1 MRAILQLKPLLTIHL
16 NAKSQSSLKNKIT
29 LKNKLNHARII
40 LEFIPSLIY
49 FLIQKV
55 SVLKHLAP
63 LIHIPFKALWLGT
76 ALSMFLSLN
85 LNAEENPTKTEPKS
99 AKGVKNKPK
108 SPVTKVMMTNCD
120 NIKDFNAKQKEV
132 LKAAYQFGSKE
143 NLGYE
148 MAGIAW
154 KESCAGTYK
163 INFSDPSAGIYH
175 AYIPSVLKSYGHNNS
190 PFLRNVMGELLIK
203 DDAFASEVALKEL
216 LYWKTRYHDNL
227 KDMIKSYNKGSR
239 WEKNEKANA
248 DAEKYYEEIQ
258 DKIRRLKESKI
269 FDSQS
274 SNDQELQKS
283 ANSNLDLDPIGNA
296 MPQTLAKTE
305 TKETQI
311 EETQTQKSQEMKEA
325 ASEQAIKKPLE
336 KEKDKPMY
344 FAQINSSADFA
355 PAKKSPKK
363 PAKASPKRS
372 SKNNISVKNNT
383 KTASKSKEVCKN
395 CSPGQRNAILANHIT
410 LMQEL

>member
-1 MRAILQLKPLLTIHL
+1 M
-16 NAKSQSSLKNKIT
+16 
-29 LKNKLNHARII
+29 
-40 LEFIPSLIY
+40 
-49 FLIQKV
+49 
-55 SVLKHLAP
+55 KHLTP
-63 LIHIPFKALWLGT
+63 LTHTLFKALWLGV
-76 ALSMFLSLN
+76 ALSASLSLVA
-85 LNAEENPTKTEPKS
+85 AESPTKTESKS

-120 NIKDFNAKQKEV
+120 NLKDFNAKQKEV

-154 KESCAGTYK
+154 KESCAGVYK
-163 INFSDPSAGIYH
+163 INFSDPSAGVYH
-175 AYIPSVLKSYGHNNS
+175 SYIPSVLKSYGHNDS

-239 WEKNEKANA
+239 WERSEKSNA
-248 DAEKYYEEIQ
+248 EAEKYYEEIQ
-258 DKIRRLKESKI
+258 DRIRRLKESKI

-296 MPQTLAKTE
+296 MPQTLAQTE
-305 TKETQI
+305 TKKTQI
-311 EETQTQKSQEMKEA
+311 EETQAEKPQEPREMKEA
-325 ASEQAIKKPLE
+325 TSDQAINKPLE
-336 KEKDKPMY
+336 KAKDKPMY
-344 FAQINSSADFA
+344 FAQINSTDFTS
-355 PAKKSPKK
+355 AKKSPKK

-372 SKNNISVKNNT
+372 PKNNMKNNKSHT

>member
-1 MRAILQLKPLLTIHL
+1 MTPLTH
-16 NAKSQSSLKNKIT
+16 T
-29 LKNKLNHARII
+29 L
-40 LEFIPSLIY
+40 
-49 FLIQKV
+49 
-55 SVLKHLAP
+55 
-63 LIHIPFKALWLGT
+63 FKALWLGA
-76 ALSMFLSLN
+76 ALSASLSLVA
-85 LNAEENPTKTEPKS
+85 AESPTKTEPKP

-120 NIKDFNAKQKEV
+120 NLKDFNAKQKEV

-154 KESCAGTYK
+154 KESCAGVYK
-163 INFSDPSAGIYH
+163 INFSDPSAGVYH
-175 AYIPSVLKSYGHNNS
+175 SYIPSVLKSYGHNDS

-239 WEKNEKANA
+239 WEKNEKSNA

-258 DKIRRLKESKI
+258 DRIRRLKESKI

-311 EETQTQKSQEMKEA
+311 EETQMQKSQEMKETT
-325 ASEQAIKKPLE
+325 SEQITNKPE
-336 KEKDKPMY
+336 KAKDKPMY
-344 FAQINSSADFA
+344 LAQINSADFT
-355 PAKKSPKK
+355 PAKKRSQK
-363 PAKASPKRS
+363 PARVSQKRS

-383 KTASKSKEVCKN
+383 KTASKNSKNKEMCKN

>member
-1 MRAILQLKPLLTIHL
+1 M
-16 NAKSQSSLKNKIT
+16 
-29 LKNKLNHARII
+29 
-40 LEFIPSLIY
+40 
-49 FLIQKV
+49 
-55 SVLKHLAP
+55 KHLTP
-63 LIHIPFKALWLGT
+63 LTHTLFKALWLGA
-76 ALSMFLSLN
+76 ALSASLSLVA
-85 LNAEENPTKTEPKS
+85 AESPTKTEPKP

-154 KESCAGTYK
+154 KESCAGVYK
-163 INFSDPSAGIYH
+163 INFSDPSTGVYH
-175 AYIPSVLKSYGHNNS
+175 SYIPSVLKSYGHNDS

-239 WEKNEKANA
+239 WEKNEKSNA
-248 DAEKYYEEIQ
+248 EAEKYYEEIQ
-258 DKIRRLKESKI
+258 DRIRRLKESKI

-296 MPQTLAKTE
+296 MPQTLATQKSQIE
-305 TKETQI
+305 KSQI
-311 EETQTQKSQEMKEA
+311 EETQAEKPQEMKEA
-325 ASEQAIKKPLE
+325 ASERAINKPLE

-344 FAQINSSADFA
+344 FAQINNADFA

-363 PAKASPKRS
+363 PAKVSQKRS
-372 SKNNISVKNNT
+372 FKNNIKNNVKNNA
-383 KTASKSKEVCKN
+383 KTASKKQEVCKN

>member
-1 MRAILQLKPLLTIHL
+1 M
-16 NAKSQSSLKNKIT
+16 
-29 LKNKLNHARII
+29 
-40 LEFIPSLIY
+40 
-49 FLIQKV
+49 
-55 SVLKHLAP
+55 KHLTP
-63 LIHIPFKALWLGT
+63 LTHTLFKALWLGA
-76 ALSMFLSLN
+76 ALSASLSLAA
-85 LNAEENPTKTEPKS
+85 AESPTKTEPKP

-120 NIKDFNAKQKEV
+120 NLKDFNAKQKEV

-154 KESCAGTYK
+154 KESCAGVYK
-163 INFSDPSAGIYH
+163 INFSDPSAGVYH
-175 AYIPSVLKSYGHNNS
+175 SYIPSVLKSYGHNDS

-239 WEKNEKANA
+239 WEKNEKSNA

-258 DKIRRLKESKI
+258 DRIRRLKESKI

-296 MPQTLAKTE
+296 MPQTLAAQKPQIE
-305 TKETQI
+305 KSQI
-311 EETQTQKSQEMKEA
+311 EETQAEKPQEMKEA
-325 ASEQAIKKPLE
+325 TSEQITNKPE
-336 KEKDKPMY
+336 KAKDKPMY
-344 FAQINSSADFA
+344 LAQINSADFT
-355 PAKKSPKK
+355 PAKKSSQK

-372 SKNNISVKNNT
+372 SKNNINNTKSHT
-383 KTASKSKEVCKN
+383 KTASKNSKNKEVCKN

>member
-1 MRAILQLKPLLTIHL
+1 M
-16 NAKSQSSLKNKIT
+16 
-29 LKNKLNHARII
+29 
-40 LEFIPSLIY
+40 
-49 FLIQKV
+49 
-55 SVLKHLAP
+55 KHLTP
-63 LIHIPFKALWLGT
+63 LTHTLFKALWLGV
-76 ALSMFLSLN
+76 ALNTSLSLVA
-85 LNAEENPTKTEPKS
+85 AESPTKTESKS

-120 NIKDFNAKQKEV
+120 NLKDFNAKQKEV

-154 KESCAGTYK
+154 KESCAGVYK
-163 INFSDPSAGIYH
+163 INFSDPSAGVYH
-175 AYIPSVLKSYGHNNS
+175 SYIPSVLKSYGHNDS

-239 WEKNEKANA
+239 WEKNEKSNA

-258 DKIRRLKESKI
+258 DRIRRLKESKI

-296 MPQTLAKTE
+296 MPQTLA
-305 TKETQI
+305 TKETQT
-311 EETQTQKSQEMKEA
+311 EETQAEKSQEMKEA
-325 ASEQAIKKPLE
+325 TSEQTKSKPE
-336 KEKDKPMY
+336 KAKDKPMY
-344 FAQINSSADFA
+344 FAQINNADFA

-363 PAKASPKRS
+363 PAKASPKHS
-372 SKNNISVKNNT
+372 SKNNINNVKSHT
-383 KTASKSKEVCKN
+383 KTTSKNSKNKEVCKN

>member
-1 MRAILQLKPLLTIHL
+1 M
-16 NAKSQSSLKNKIT
+16 
-29 LKNKLNHARII
+29 
-40 LEFIPSLIY
+40 
-49 FLIQKV
+49 
-55 SVLKHLAP
+55 KHLTP
-63 LIHIPFKALWLGT
+63 LTHTIFKALLLGT
-76 ALSMFLSLN
+76 VLNASLSL
-85 LNAEENPTKTEPKS
+85 AATESPTKTEPKP

-120 NIKDFNAKQKEV
+120 NLKDFNAKQKEV

-154 KESCAGTYK
+154 KESCAGVYK
-163 INFSDPSAGIYH
+163 INFSDPSAGVYH
-175 AYIPSVLKSYGHNNS
+175 SYIPSVLKSYGHNDS

-203 DDAFASEVALKEL
+203 DDAFASQVALKEL

-239 WEKNEKANA
+239 WEKNEKSNTE
-248 DAEKYYEEIQ
+248 AEKYYEEIQ
-258 DKIRRLKESKI
+258 DRIRRLKESKI

-296 MPQTLAKTE
+296 MPQTLAAQKS
-305 TKETQI
+305 QI
-311 EETQTQKSQEMKEA
+311 EKSQTEETQAEKSQEMKEA
-325 ASEQAIKKPLE
+325 TSEQTANKPE
-336 KEKDKPMY
+336 KAKDKPMY
-344 FAQINSSADFA
+344 LAQISSTDFT
-355 PAKKSPKK
+355 PAKKRSQK

>member
-1 MRAILQLKPLLTIHL
+1 M
-16 NAKSQSSLKNKIT
+16 
-29 LKNKLNHARII
+29 
-40 LEFIPSLIY
+40 
-49 FLIQKV
+49 
-55 SVLKHLAP
+55 KHLTP
-63 LIHIPFKALWLGT
+63 LTHTLFKALWLG
-76 ALSMFLSLN
+76 AVLSASLSLAA
-85 LNAEENPTKTEPKS
+85 AESPTKTEPKP

-120 NIKDFNAKQKEV
+120 NLKDFNAKQKEV

-154 KESCAGTYK
+154 KESCAGVYK
-163 INFSDPSAGIYH
+163 INFSDPSAGVYH
-175 AYIPSVLKSYGHNNS
+175 SYIPSVLKSYGHNDS

-239 WEKNEKANA
+239 WEKNEKSNA

-258 DKIRRLKESKI
+258 DRIRRLKESKI

-296 MPQTLAKTE
+296 MPQTLATQKSQIE
-305 TKETQI
+305 KSQI
-311 EETQTQKSQEMKEA
+311 EETQAEKPREMKETT
-325 ASEQAIKKPLE
+325 SEQTTNKPE
-336 KEKDKPMY
+336 KAKKPMY
-344 FAQINSSADFA
+344 LAQINSTDFT

>member
-1 MRAILQLKPLLTIHL
+1 M
-16 NAKSQSSLKNKIT
+16 
-29 LKNKLNHARII
+29 
-40 LEFIPSLIY
+40 
-49 FLIQKV
+49 
-55 SVLKHLAP
+55 KHLTP
-63 LIHIPFKALWLGT
+63 LTHTLFKALWLGAT
-76 ALSMFLSLN
+76 LSASLSLVA
-85 LNAEENPTKTEPKS
+85 AESPTKTEPKP

-120 NIKDFNAKQKEV
+120 NLKDFNAKQKEV

-154 KESCAGTYK
+154 KESCAGVYK
-163 INFSDPSAGIYH
+163 INFSDPSAGVYH
-175 AYIPSVLKSYGHNNS
+175 SYIPSVLKSYGHNDS

-203 DDAFASEVALKEL
+203 DDAFASQVALKEL

-239 WEKNEKANA
+239 WEKNEKSNA

-258 DKIRRLKESKI
+258 DRIRRLKESKI

-296 MPQTLAKTE
+296 MPQTLAAQKS
-305 TKETQI
+305 QI
-311 EETQTQKSQEMKEA
+311 EKSQTEETQAEKPREMKEVT
-325 ASEQAIKKPLE
+325 SEQTKSKPE
-336 KEKDKPMY
+336 KAKDKPMY
-344 FAQINSSADFA
+344 LAQINSTDFT

-372 SKNNISVKNNT
+372 SKNNISVKSNT

>member
-1 MRAILQLKPLLTIHL
+1 M
-16 NAKSQSSLKNKIT
+16 
-29 LKNKLNHARII
+29 
-40 LEFIPSLIY
+40 
-49 FLIQKV
+49 
-55 SVLKHLAP
+55 KHLTP
-63 LIHIPFKALWLGT
+63 LTHTLFKALWLGA
-76 ALSMFLSLN
+76 ALSASLSLVA
-85 LNAEENPTKTEPKS
+85 AESPTKTEPKP

-120 NIKDFNAKQKEV
+120 NLKDFNAKQKEV
-132 LKAAYQFGSKE
+132 LKSAYQFGSKE

-148 MAGIAW
+148 MASIAW
-154 KESCAGTYK
+154 KESCAGVYK
-163 INFSDPSAGIYH
+163 INFSDPSAGVYH
-175 AYIPSVLKSYGHNNS
+175 SYIPSVLKSYGHNDS

-239 WEKNEKANA
+239 WERSEKSNA
-248 DAEKYYEEIQ
+248 EAEKYYEEIQ
-258 DKIRRLKESKI
+258 DRIRRLKESKI

-296 MPQTLAKTE
+296 MPQTLVAQKS
-305 TKETQI
+305 QI
-311 EETQTQKSQEMKEA
+311 EKSQTEETQAEKSQEMKEA
-325 ASEQAIKKPLE
+325 TSEQTTSKPE
-336 KEKDKPMY
+336 KAKDKPMY
-344 FAQINSSADFA
+344 FAQINSADFT

-363 PAKASPKRS
+363 PAKVSPKRS

>member
-1 MRAILQLKPLLTIHL
+1 M
-16 NAKSQSSLKNKIT
+16 
-29 LKNKLNHARII
+29 
-40 LEFIPSLIY
+40 
-49 FLIQKV
+49 
-55 SVLKHLAP
+55 KHLTP
-63 LIHIPFKALWLGT
+63 LTHTLFKALWLGV
-76 ALSMFLSLN
+76 ALSASLSLVA
-85 LNAEENPTKTEPKS
+85 AESPAKTEHKS

-120 NIKDFNAKQKEV
+120 SIKDFNAKQKEV

-148 MAGIAW
+148 MASIAW
-154 KESCAGTYK
+154 KESCAGVYK
-163 INFSDPSAGIYH
+163 INFSDPSAGVYH
-175 AYIPSVLKSYGHNNS
+175 SYIPSVLKSYGHNDS

-203 DDAFASEVALKEL
+203 DDAFASQVALKEL
-216 LYWKTRYHDNL
+216 MYWKTRYHDNL

-239 WEKNEKANA
+239 WERSEKSNA
-248 DAEKYYEEIQ
+248 EAEKYYEEIQ
-258 DKIRRLKESKI
+258 DRIRRLKESKI

-274 SNDQELQKS
+274 SDDQELQKS

-325 ASEQAIKKPLE
+325 TSEQTKSKPE
-336 KEKDKPMY
+336 KAKDKPMY
-344 FAQINSSADFA
+344 LAQISSADFTS
-355 PAKKSPKK
+355 AKKSPKK
-363 PAKASPKRS
+363 PAKVSPKRS
-372 SKNNISVKNNT
+372 SKNNINNIKSHA
-383 KTASKSKEVCKN
+383 KTASKNSKKQEVCKN

>member
-1 MRAILQLKPLLTIHL
+1 M
-16 NAKSQSSLKNKIT
+16 
-29 LKNKLNHARII
+29 
-40 LEFIPSLIY
+40 
-49 FLIQKV
+49 
-55 SVLKHLAP
+55 KHLTP
-63 LIHIPFKALWLGT
+63 LTHTIFKALLLGT
-76 ALSMFLSLN
+76 ALSASLSLVA
-85 LNAEENPTKTEPKS
+85 AESPTKTESKP

-154 KESCAGTYK
+154 KESCAGVYK
-163 INFSDPSAGIYH
+163 INFSDPSAGVYH
-175 AYIPSVLKSYGHNNS
+175 SYIPSVLKSYGHNDS

-239 WEKNEKANA
+239 WEKNEKSNA

-258 DKIRRLKESKI
+258 DRIRRLKESKI

-311 EETQTQKSQEMKEA
+311 EKTEKPQEMKETT
-325 ASEQAIKKPLE
+325 SEQITNKPE
-336 KEKDKPMY
+336 KAKDKPMY
-344 FAQINSSADFA
+344 LAQINSADFT

-363 PAKASPKRS
+363 PAKANPKRS
-372 SKNNISVKNNT
+372 SKNNISVKSNT
-383 KTASKSKEVCKN
+383 KTASKKQEMCKN

>member
-1 MRAILQLKPLLTIHL
+1 M
-16 NAKSQSSLKNKIT
+16 
-29 LKNKLNHARII
+29 
-40 LEFIPSLIY
+40 
-49 FLIQKV
+49 
-55 SVLKHLAP
+55 KHLTP
-63 LIHIPFKALWLGT
+63 LTHTIFKALLLGT
-76 ALSMFLSLN
+76 ALNASLSL
-85 LNAEENPTKTEPKS
+85 AATESPTKTEPKP
-99 AKGVKNKPK
+99 AKGFKNKPK

-120 NIKDFNAKQKEV
+120 NLKDFNAKQKEV

-154 KESCAGTYK
+154 KESCAGVYK
-163 INFSDPSAGIYH
+163 INFSDPSAGVYH
-175 AYIPSVLKSYGHNNS
+175 SYIPSVLKSYGHNDS

-239 WEKNEKANA
+239 WERSEKSNA
-248 DAEKYYEEIQ
+248 EAEKYYEEIQ
-258 DKIRRLKESKI
+258 DRIRRLKESKI

-305 TKETQI
+305 TKETQT
-311 EETQTQKSQEMKEA
+311 EETQAEKPRKMKETT
-325 ASEQAIKKPLE
+325 SEQITNKPE
-336 KEKDKPMY
+336 KAKDKPMY
-344 FAQINSSADFA
+344 LAQINSVDFT

-363 PAKASPKRS
+363 PAKANPKRFS
-372 SKNNISVKNNT
+372 KNNT
-383 KTASKSKEVCKN
+383 KSHAKTASKNSKNKEMCKN

>member
-1 MRAILQLKPLLTIHL
+1 M
-16 NAKSQSSLKNKIT
+16 
-29 LKNKLNHARII
+29 
-40 LEFIPSLIY
+40 
-49 FLIQKV
+49 
-55 SVLKHLAP
+55 KHLTP
-63 LIHIPFKALWLGT
+63 LTHTLFKALWLGA
-76 ALSMFLSLN
+76 ALSASLSLVA
-85 LNAEENPTKTEPKS
+85 AESPTKTEPKP

-120 NIKDFNAKQKEV
+120 NLKDFNAKQKEV

-154 KESCAGTYK
+154 KESCAGVYK
-163 INFSDPSAGIYH
+163 INFSDPSAGVYH
-175 AYIPSVLKSYGHNNS
+175 SYIPSVLKSYGHNDS

-239 WEKNEKANA
+239 WEKNEKSNA

-258 DKIRRLKESKI
+258 DRIRRLKESKI

-296 MPQTLAKTE
+296 MPQTLAA
-305 TKETQI
+305 KETQI
-311 EETQTQKSQEMKEA
+311 EETQVEKSQTQKPQEMKETT
-325 ASEQAIKKPLE
+325 SEQITNKPE
-336 KEKDKPMY
+336 KAKDKPMY
-344 FAQINSSADFA
+344 LAQINSADFT
-355 PAKKSPKK
+355 PAKKRSQK
-363 PAKASPKRS
+363 PAKVSPKRS
-372 SKNNISVKNNT
+372 SKNNINNIKSHA
-383 KTASKSKEVCKN
+383 KTASKNSKKQEVCKN
-395 CSPGQRNAILANHIT
+395 CSPGQRNAILANRIT

>member
-1 MRAILQLKPLLTIHL
+1 M
-16 NAKSQSSLKNKIT
+16 
-29 LKNKLNHARII
+29 
-40 LEFIPSLIY
+40 
-49 FLIQKV
+49 
-55 SVLKHLAP
+55 KHLTP
-63 LIHIPFKALWLGT
+63 LTHTIFKALLLGT
-76 ALSMFLSLN
+76 ALSASLSLV
-85 LNAEENPTKTEPKS
+85 AAENPTKTEPKP

-120 NIKDFNAKQKEV
+120 NLKDFNAKQKEV

-154 KESCAGTYK
+154 KESCAGVYK
-163 INFSDPSAGIYH
+163 INFSDPSAGVYH
-175 AYIPSVLKSYGHNNS
+175 SYIPSVLKSYGHNDS

-239 WEKNEKANA
+239 WEKNEKSNA

-258 DKIRRLKESKI
+258 DRIRRLKESKI

-296 MPQTLAKTE
+296 MPQTLATQKSQIE
-305 TKETQI
+305 KSQI
-311 EETQTQKSQEMKEA
+311 EETQAEKPQEMKEA
-325 ASEQAIKKPLE
+325 TSEQITNKPE
-336 KEKDKPMY
+336 KAKDKPMY
-344 FAQINSSADFA
+344 FAQINSADFT

-372 SKNNISVKNNT
+372 SKNNTKSHA
-383 KTASKSKEVCKN
+383 KTASKNSKNKEMCKN

>member
-1 MRAILQLKPLLTIHL
+1 M
-16 NAKSQSSLKNKIT
+16 
-29 LKNKLNHARII
+29 
-40 LEFIPSLIY
+40 
-49 FLIQKV
+49 
-55 SVLKHLAP
+55 KHLTP
-63 LIHIPFKALWLGT
+63 LPLTHTIFKALFLGT
-76 ALSMFLSLN
+76 ALSASLSL
-85 LNAEENPTKTEPKS
+85 AATESPTKTEPKS

-154 KESCAGTYK
+154 KESCAGVYK
-163 INFSDPSAGIYH
+163 INFSDPSAGVYH
-175 AYIPSVLKSYGHNNS
+175 SYIPSVLKSYGHNNS

-227 KDMIKSYNKGSR
+227 KNMIKSYNKGSR
-239 WEKNEKANA
+239 WEKNEKSNA
-248 DAEKYYEEIQ
+248 DAEKYYEDIQ
-258 DKIRRLKESKI
+258 DRIRRLKESKI

-305 TKETQI
+305 AKETQT
-311 EETQTQKSQEMKEA
+311 EETQAERSQEMKEA
-325 ASEQAIKKPLE
+325 TSEQTTSKPE
-336 KEKDKPMY
+336 KAKDKPMY
-344 FAQINSSADFA
+344 LAQINSTDFT
-355 PAKKSPKK
+355 PTKKSPKK
-363 PAKASPKRS
+363 PAKVSQKRSPKNN
-372 SKNNISVKNNT
+372 KNNAKSST
-383 KTASKSKEVCKN
+383 KTASKKQEVCKN

>member
-1 MRAILQLKPLLTIHL
+1 M
-16 NAKSQSSLKNKIT
+16 
-29 LKNKLNHARII
+29 
-40 LEFIPSLIY
+40 
-49 FLIQKV
+49 
-55 SVLKHLAP
+55 KHLTP
-63 LIHIPFKALWLGT
+63 LTHTIFKALLLGT
-76 ALSMFLSLN
+76 ALSASLSL
-85 LNAEENPTKTEPKS
+85 AATESPTKTEPKS

-120 NIKDFNAKQKEV
+120 SIKDFNAKQKEV

-154 KESCAGTYK
+154 KESCAGVYK
-163 INFSDPSAGIYH
+163 INFSDPSAGVYH
-175 AYIPSVLKSYGHNNS
+175 SYIPSVLKSYGHNDS

-203 DDAFASEVALKEL
+203 NDAFASEVALKEL

-239 WEKNEKANA
+239 WEKNEKSNA
-248 DAEKYYEEIQ
+248 DAEKYYEDIQ
-258 DKIRRLKESKI
+258 DRIRRLKESKI

-283 ANSNLDLDPIGNA
+283 ANSNLDLDPIGNT
-296 MPQTLAKTE
+296 MPQALAKTE
-305 TKETQI
+305 AKETQT
-311 EETQTQKSQEMKEA
+311 EQAEKSQEKEA
-325 ASEQAIKKPLE
+325 ISEQTKSKPE
-336 KEKDKPMY
+336 KAKDKPMY
-344 FAQINSSADFA
+344 LAQINSADFT

-363 PAKASPKRS
+363 PAKVSQKRP
-372 SKNNISVKNNT
+372 KNNKNNAKSST
-383 KTASKSKEVCKN
+383 KTASKKQEVCKN

>member
-1 MRAILQLKPLLTIHL
+1 M
-16 NAKSQSSLKNKIT
+16 
-29 LKNKLNHARII
+29 
-40 LEFIPSLIY
+40 
-49 FLIQKV
+49 
-55 SVLKHLAP
+55 KHLTP
-63 LIHIPFKALWLGT
+63 LTHTLFKALWLGA
-76 ALSMFLSLN
+76 ALSASLSLVA
-85 LNAEENPTKTEPKS
+85 AESPTKTEPKP

-120 NIKDFNAKQKEV
+120 NLKDFNAKQKEV

-154 KESCAGTYK
+154 KESCAGVYK
-163 INFSDPSAGIYH
+163 INFSDPSAGVYH
-175 AYIPSVLKSYGHNNS
+175 SYIPSVLKSYGHNDS

-239 WEKNEKANA
+239 WEKNEKSNA

-258 DKIRRLKESKI
+258 DRIRRLKESKI

-296 MPQTLAKTE
+296 MPQTLAAQKSQIE
-305 TKETQI
+305 KSQI
-311 EETQTQKSQEMKEA
+311 EETQAEKSQEMKEA
-325 ASEQAIKKPLE
+325 TSEQTANNPE
-336 KEKDKPMY
+336 KAKDKPMY
-344 FAQINSSADFA
+344 LAQINSADFA
-355 PAKKSPKK
+355 PAKKRSQK
-363 PAKASPKRS
+363 PAKVSPKRS
-372 SKNNISVKNNT
+372 PKNNMKNNKNNA
-383 KTASKSKEVCKN
+383 KTASKNSKNKEVCKN

>member
-1 MRAILQLKPLLTIHL
+1 M
-16 NAKSQSSLKNKIT
+16 
-29 LKNKLNHARII
+29 
-40 LEFIPSLIY
+40 
-49 FLIQKV
+49 
-55 SVLKHLAP
+55 KHLTP
-63 LIHIPFKALWLGT
+63 LTHTIFKALLLGT
-76 ALSMFLSLN
+76 ALSASLSL
-85 LNAEENPTKTEPKS
+85 AATESPTKTEPKS

-120 NIKDFNAKQKEV
+120 SIKDFNAKQKEV

-154 KESCAGTYK
+154 KESCAGVYK
-163 INFSDPSAGIYH
+163 INFSDPSAGVYH
-175 AYIPSVLKSYGHNNS
+175 SYIPSVLKSYGHNDS

-203 DDAFASEVALKEL
+203 NDAFASEVALKEL

-239 WEKNEKANA
+239 WERSEKSNTE
-248 DAEKYYEEIQ
+248 AEKYYEDIQ
-258 DKIRRLKESKI
+258 DRIRRLKESKI

-296 MPQTLAKTE
+296 MPQTLAAQKSQIE
-305 TKETQI
+305 KSQI
-311 EETQTQKSQEMKEA
+311 EETQAEKPREMKETT
-325 ASEQAIKKPLE
+325 SEQTANKPE
-336 KEKDKPMY
+336 KAKDKPMY
-344 FAQINSSADFA
+344 LAQINSTDFTTV
-355 PAKKSPKK
+355 KKSHQK
-363 PAKASPKRS
+363 PAKASPKRF
-372 SKNNISVKNNT
+372 SKNNIKNNVKSNT
-383 KTASKSKEVCKN
+383 KTASKNSKNKEVCKN

>member
-1 MRAILQLKPLLTIHL
+1 
-16 NAKSQSSLKNKIT
+16 
-29 LKNKLNHARII
+29 
-40 LEFIPSLIY
+40 
-49 FLIQKV
+49 
-55 SVLKHLAP
+55 
-63 LIHIPFKALWLGT
+63 
-76 ALSMFLSLN
+76 
-85 LNAEENPTKTEPKS
+85 
-99 AKGVKNKPK
+99 
-108 SPVTKVMMTNCD
+108 MMTNCD
-120 NIKDFNAKQKEV
+120 NLKDFNAKQKEV

-154 KESCAGTYK
+154 KESCAGVYK
-163 INFSDPSAGIYH
+163 INFSDPSAGVYH
-175 AYIPSVLKSYGHNNS
+175 SYIPSVLKSYGHNDS

-239 WEKNEKANA
+239 WEKNEKSNA

-258 DKIRRLKESKI
+258 DRIRRLKESKI

-296 MPQTLAKTE
+296 MPQTLAA
-305 TKETQI
+305 KETQI
-311 EETQTQKSQEMKEA
+311 EETQVEKSQTQKSQEMKEA
-325 ASEQAIKKPLE
+325 TSEQTTNKPE

-344 FAQINSSADFA
+344 FAQINSADFT

-372 SKNNISVKNNT
+372 SKNNTNNVKSNA
-383 KTASKSKEVCKN
+383 KTASKNSKNKEVCKN
-395 CSPGQRNAILANHIT
+395 CSPGQRNAILANRIT

>member
-1 MRAILQLKPLLTIHL
+1 M
-16 NAKSQSSLKNKIT
+16 
-29 LKNKLNHARII
+29 
-40 LEFIPSLIY
+40 
-49 FLIQKV
+49 
-55 SVLKHLAP
+55 KHLTP
-63 LIHIPFKALWLGT
+63 LTHTIFKALWLGA
-76 ALSMFLSLN
+76 ALNASLSLVA
-85 LNAEENPTKTEPKS
+85 AESPTKTEPKP

-154 KESCAGTYK
+154 KESCAGVYK
-163 INFSDPSAGIYH
+163 INFSDPSAGVYH
-175 AYIPSVLKSYGHNNS
+175 SYIPSVLKSYGHNDS

-239 WEKNEKANA
+239 WERSEKSNA
-248 DAEKYYEEIQ
+248 EAEKYYEEIQ
-258 DKIRRLKESKI
+258 DRIRRLKESKI

-296 MPQTLAKTE
+296 MPQTLAAQKSQIE
-305 TKETQI
+305 KSQI
-311 EETQTQKSQEMKEA
+311 EETQAEKPREMKEA
-325 ASEQAIKKPLE
+325 TSEQITNKPE
-336 KEKDKPMY
+336 KAKDKPMY
-344 FAQINSSADFA
+344 LAQINSADFT

-363 PAKASPKRS
+363 PAKANPKRS
-372 SKNNISVKNNT
+372 SKNNIKSHA

>member
-1 MRAILQLKPLLTIHL
+1 M
-16 NAKSQSSLKNKIT
+16 
-29 LKNKLNHARII
+29 
-40 LEFIPSLIY
+40 
-49 FLIQKV
+49 
-55 SVLKHLAP
+55 KHLTP
-63 LIHIPFKALWLGT
+63 LTHTLFKALWLGA
-76 ALSMFLSLN
+76 ALNASLSLV
-85 LNAEENPTKTEPKS
+85 AAENPTKTEPKP

-120 NIKDFNAKQKEV
+120 NIKDFNTKQKEV

-154 KESCAGTYK
+154 KESCAGVYK
-163 INFSDPSAGIYH
+163 INFSDPSAGVYH
-175 AYIPSVLKSYGHNNS
+175 SYIPSVLKSYGHNDS

-203 DDAFASEVALKEL
+203 DDAFASQVALKEL

-239 WEKNEKANA
+239 WEKNEKSNA

-258 DKIRRLKESKI
+258 DRIRRLKESKI

-296 MPQTLAKTE
+296 MPQTLA
-305 TKETQI
+305 TQKSQI
-311 EETQTQKSQEMKEA
+311 EKSQTEETQAEKSQEMKEA
-325 ASEQAIKKPLE
+325 TSEQITNKPE
-336 KEKDKPMY
+336 KAKDKPMY
-344 FAQINSSADFA
+344 LAQINSADFT

-363 PAKASPKRS
+363 PAKANPKRS
-372 SKNNISVKNNT
+372 PKNNINNT
-383 KTASKSKEVCKN
+383 KSHAKTASKNSKNKEVCKN

>member
-1 MRAILQLKPLLTIHL
+1 MTPLTH
-16 NAKSQSSLKNKIT
+16 T
-29 LKNKLNHARII
+29 L
-40 LEFIPSLIY
+40 
-49 FLIQKV
+49 
-55 SVLKHLAP
+55 
-63 LIHIPFKALWLGT
+63 FKALWLGA
-76 ALSMFLSLN
+76 ALSTSLSLVA
-85 LNAEENPTKTEPKS
+85 AESPTKTEPKS

-120 NIKDFNAKQKEV
+120 NLKDFNAKQKEV

-154 KESCAGTYK
+154 KESCAGVYK
-163 INFSDPSAGIYH
+163 INFSDPSAGVYH
-175 AYIPSVLKSYGHNNS
+175 SYIPSVLKSYGHNDS

-239 WEKNEKANA
+239 WEKNEKSNA

-296 MPQTLAKTE
+296 MPQTLAAQKS
-305 TKETQI
+305 QI
-311 EETQTQKSQEMKEA
+311 EKSQTEETQAEKSQEMKEA
-325 ASEQAIKKPLE
+325 TSEQTKSKPE
-336 KEKDKPMY
+336 KAKDKPMY
-344 FAQINSSADFA
+344 LAQISSADFT

-372 SKNNISVKNNT
+372 SKNNIKKNNVKNNT
-383 KTASKSKEVCKN
+383 KTASKKQEVCKN

>member
-1 MRAILQLKPLLTIHL
+1 M
-16 NAKSQSSLKNKIT
+16 
-29 LKNKLNHARII
+29 
-40 LEFIPSLIY
+40 
-49 FLIQKV
+49 

-63 LIHIPFKALWLGT
+63 LIHTIFKALLLGT
-76 ALSMFLSLN
+76 ALSTFLSLN
-85 LNAEENPTKTEPKS
+85 LNAEESPTKTEPKP

-108 SPVTKVMMTNCD
+108 SPVTNVMMTNCD
-120 NIKDFNAKQKEV
+120 NLKDFNAKQKEV

-258 DKIRRLKESKI
+258 DRIRRLKESKI

-311 EETQTQKSQEMKEA
+311 EEAQTQKPQEMKET
-325 ASEQAIKKPLE
+325 ASEQITNKPE
-336 KEKDKPMY
+336 KAKDKPMY
-344 FAQINSSADFA
+344 LAQINSADFT

-363 PAKASPKRS
+363 PAKVSQKRS
-372 SKNNISVKNNT
+372 FKNNIKNNVKNNT
-383 KTASKSKEVCKN
+383 KTASKKQEVCKN

>member
-1 MRAILQLKPLLTIHL
+1 M
-16 NAKSQSSLKNKIT
+16 
-29 LKNKLNHARII
+29 
-40 LEFIPSLIY
+40 
-49 FLIQKV
+49 
-55 SVLKHLAP
+55 KHLTP
-63 LIHIPFKALWLGT
+63 LTHTLFKALWLGT
-76 ALSMFLSLN
+76 VLSAFLSLN
-85 LNAEENPTKTEPKS
+85 LNAEESPTKTEPKS

-120 NIKDFNAKQKEV
+120 NLKDFNAKQKEV

-154 KESCAGTYK
+154 KESCAGVYK
-163 INFSDPSAGIYH
+163 INFSDPSAGVYH
-175 AYIPSVLKSYGHNNS
+175 SYIPSVLKSYGHNDS

-216 LYWKTRYHDNL
+216 FYWKTRYHDNL

-239 WEKNEKANA
+239 WEKNEKSNA

-258 DKIRRLKESKI
+258 DRIRRLKESKI

-296 MPQTLAKTE
+296 MPQTLAAQKS
-305 TKETQI
+305 QI
-311 EETQTQKSQEMKEA
+311 EKSQTEETQAEKSQEMKEIT
-325 ASEQAIKKPLE
+325 SEQITNKPE

-344 FAQINSSADFA
+344 FAQINSSDFT
-355 PAKKSPKK
+355 PAKKRSQK
-363 PAKASPKRS
+363 PAKANPKRS
-372 SKNNISVKNNT
+372 SKNNIKNNVKSNT

>member
-1 MRAILQLKPLLTIHL
+1 M
-16 NAKSQSSLKNKIT
+16 
-29 LKNKLNHARII
+29 
-40 LEFIPSLIY
+40 
-49 FLIQKV
+49 
-55 SVLKHLAP
+55 KHLTP
-63 LIHIPFKALWLGT
+63 LTHTIFKALLLGT
-76 ALSMFLSLN
+76 ALSTSLSLFA
-85 LNAEENPTKTEPKS
+85 AESPTKTEPKS

-132 LKAAYQFGSKE
+132 LKVAYQFGSKE

-258 DKIRRLKESKI
+258 DRIRRLKESKI

-296 MPQTLAKTE
+296 MPQTLATQKSQIE
-305 TKETQI
+305 KSQI
-311 EETQTQKSQEMKEA
+311 EETQAEKPQEMKEA
-325 ASEQAIKKPLE
+325 TSEQITNKPE
-336 KEKDKPMY
+336 KAKDKPMY
-344 FAQINSSADFA
+344 FAQINSADFA

-383 KTASKSKEVCKN
+383 KTASKNKEVCKN

>member
-1 MRAILQLKPLLTIHL
+1 M
-16 NAKSQSSLKNKIT
+16 
-29 LKNKLNHARII
+29 
-40 LEFIPSLIY
+40 
-49 FLIQKV
+49 
-55 SVLKHLAP
+55 KHLTP
-63 LIHIPFKALWLGT
+63 LTHTIFKALLLGT
-76 ALSMFLSLN
+76 ALNASLSLAA
-85 LNAEENPTKTEPKS
+85 AESPTKTEPKP

-120 NIKDFNAKQKEV
+120 SIKDFNAKQKEV
-132 LKAAYQFGSKE
+132 LKFAYQFGSKE

-154 KESCAGTYK
+154 KESCAGVYK
-163 INFSDPSAGIYH
+163 INFSDPSAGVYH
-175 AYIPSVLKSYGHNNS
+175 SYIPSVLKSYGHNDS

-227 KDMIKSYNKGSR
+227 KNMIKSYNKGSR
-239 WEKNEKANA
+239 WEKNEKSNA

-311 EETQTQKSQEMKEA
+311 EETQTQKSQEMKETT
-325 ASEQAIKKPLE
+325 SEQITNKPE
-336 KEKDKPMY
+336 KAKDKPMY
-344 FAQINSSADFA
+344 LAQINSADFT
-355 PAKKSPKK
+355 PAKKRSQK
-363 PAKASPKRS
+363 PAKANPKRS
-372 SKNNISVKNNT
+372 SKNNIKNNTKSNT
-383 KTASKSKEVCKN
+383 KTASKKQEVCKN

>member
-1 MRAILQLKPLLTIHL
+1 M
-16 NAKSQSSLKNKIT
+16 
-29 LKNKLNHARII
+29 
-40 LEFIPSLIY
+40 
-49 FLIQKV
+49 
-55 SVLKHLAP
+55 KHLTP
-63 LIHIPFKALWLGT
+63 LTHTLFKALWLGT
-76 ALSMFLSLN
+76 VLSASLSL
-85 LNAEENPTKTEPKS
+85 AATESPTKTEHKP

-120 NIKDFNAKQKEV
+120 NLKDFNAKQKEV

-258 DKIRRLKESKI
+258 DRIRRLKESKI

-325 ASEQAIKKPLE
+325 TSEQTKSKPE
-336 KEKDKPMY
+336 KAKDKPMY
-344 FAQINSSADFA
+344 FAQINSSDFT

-363 PAKASPKRS
+363 PAKVSPKRFS
-372 SKNNISVKNNT
+372 KNNT
-383 KTASKSKEVCKN
+383 KSHAKTASKNSKNKEVCKN

>member
-1 MRAILQLKPLLTIHL
+1 M
-16 NAKSQSSLKNKIT
+16 
-29 LKNKLNHARII
+29 
-40 LEFIPSLIY
+40 
-49 FLIQKV
+49 
-55 SVLKHLAP
+55 KHLTP
-63 LIHIPFKALWLGT
+63 LTHTLFKALWLGAT
-76 ALSMFLSLN
+76 LSASLSLVA
-85 LNAEENPTKTEPKS
+85 AESPTKTEPKP

-154 KESCAGTYK
+154 KESCAGVYK
-163 INFSDPSAGIYH
+163 INFSDPSAGVYH
-175 AYIPSVLKSYGHNNS
+175 SYIPSVLKSYGHNDS

-239 WEKNEKANA
+239 WEKNEKSNA

-258 DKIRRLKESKI
+258 DRIRRLKESKI

-296 MPQTLAKTE
+296 MPQTLATQKSQTE
-305 TKETQI
+305 KSQT
-311 EETQTQKSQEMKEA
+311 EETQAEKSQEMKETT
-325 ASEQAIKKPLE
+325 SEQTTNKPE
-336 KEKDKPMY
+336 KAKDKPMY
-344 FAQINSSADFA
+344 LAQINDADFT
-355 PAKKSPKK
+355 PAKKRSQK

-383 KTASKSKEVCKN
+383 KTASKNSKNKEVCKN

>member
-1 MRAILQLKPLLTIHL
+1 M
-16 NAKSQSSLKNKIT
+16 
-29 LKNKLNHARII
+29 
-40 LEFIPSLIY
+40 
-49 FLIQKV
+49 
-55 SVLKHLAP
+55 KHLTP
-63 LIHIPFKALWLGT
+63 LTHTLFKALWLGVV
-76 ALSMFLSLN
+76 LSASLSLV
-85 LNAEENPTKTEPKS
+85 AAENPTKTDPKP

-120 NIKDFNAKQKEV
+120 NLKDFNAKQKEV
-132 LKAAYQFGSKE
+132 LKSAYQFGSKE

-154 KESCAGTYK
+154 KESCAGVYK
-163 INFSDPSAGIYH
+163 INFSDPSAGVYH
-175 AYIPSVLKSYGHNNS
+175 SYIPSVLKSYGHNDS

-216 LYWKTRYHDNL
+216 IYWKTRYHDNL

-239 WEKNEKANA
+239 WEKNEKSNA

-258 DKIRRLKESKI
+258 DRIRRLKESKI

-296 MPQTLAKTE
+296 MPQTLAAQKS
-305 TKETQI
+305 QI
-311 EETQTQKSQEMKEA
+311 EKSQTEETQAEKPREMKEA
-325 ASEQAIKKPLE
+325 TSEQITSKPE
-336 KEKDKPMY
+336 KAKDKPMY
-344 FAQINSSADFA
+344 FAQINSADFT
-355 PAKKSPKK
+355 PAKKRSQK
-363 PAKASPKRS
+363 PAKASPKHS

-383 KTASKSKEVCKN
+383 KTASKNSKNKEVCKN

>member
-1 MRAILQLKPLLTIHL
+1 M
-16 NAKSQSSLKNKIT
+16 
-29 LKNKLNHARII
+29 
-40 LEFIPSLIY
+40 
-49 FLIQKV
+49 
-55 SVLKHLAP
+55 KHLTP
-63 LIHIPFKALWLGT
+63 LTHTIFKALLLGT
-76 ALSMFLSLN
+76 ALSASLSLAA
-85 LNAEENPTKTEPKS
+85 AESPTKTEPKP

-120 NIKDFNAKQKEV
+120 SIKDFNAKQKEV

-154 KESCAGTYK
+154 KESCAGVYK
-163 INFSDPSAGIYH
+163 INFSDPSAGVYH
-175 AYIPSVLKSYGHNNS
+175 SYIPSVLKSYGHNDN

-203 DDAFASEVALKEL
+203 NDAFASEVALKEL

-239 WEKNEKANA
+239 WEKNEKSNA
-248 DAEKYYEEIQ
+248 DAEKYYEDIQ
-258 DKIRRLKESKI
+258 DRIRRLKESKI

-296 MPQTLAKTE
+296 MPQTLIAR
-305 TKETQI
+305 
-311 EETQTQKSQEMKEA
+311 ETQTEQTQAEKSQEMKEV
-325 ASEQAIKKPLE
+325 ASEQTTSKPE
-336 KEKDKPMY
+336 KAKDKPMY
-344 FAQINSSADFA
+344 LAQINNADFT

-363 PAKASPKRS
+363 PAKVSQKRL
-372 SKNNISVKNNT
+372 KNNKNNAKSST
-383 KTASKSKEVCKN
+383 KTASKKQEVCKN

>member
-1 MRAILQLKPLLTIHL
+1 M
-16 NAKSQSSLKNKIT
+16 
-29 LKNKLNHARII
+29 
-40 LEFIPSLIY
+40 
-49 FLIQKV
+49 
-55 SVLKHLAP
+55 KHLAP

-76 ALSMFLSLN
+76 ALSAFLSLN
-85 LNAEENPTKTEPKS
+85 LNAEESPTKTEPKP

-108 SPVTKVMMTNCD
+108 SPVTNVMMTNCD
-120 NIKDFNAKQKEV
+120 NLKDFNAKQKEV

-258 DKIRRLKESKI
+258 DRIRRLKESKI

-311 EETQTQKSQEMKEA
+311 EEAQTQKSQEMKEA
-325 ASEQAIKKPLE
+325 ASERAINKPL
-336 KEKDKPMY
+336 EKDKPMY
-344 FAQINSSADFA
+344 FAQINSADFV

-372 SKNNISVKNNT
+372 SKNNISVKSNT
-383 KTASKSKEVCKN
+383 KTASKNKEVCKN

>member
-1 MRAILQLKPLLTIHL
+1 M
-16 NAKSQSSLKNKIT
+16 
-29 LKNKLNHARII
+29 
-40 LEFIPSLIY
+40 
-49 FLIQKV
+49 
-55 SVLKHLAP
+55 KHLTP
-63 LIHIPFKALWLGT
+63 LTHTLFKALWLGV
-76 ALSMFLSLN
+76 ALSVSLSLVA
-85 LNAEENPTKTEPKS
+85 AESPTKTEPKP

-120 NIKDFNAKQKEV
+120 NLKDFNAKQKEV

-154 KESCAGTYK
+154 KESCAGVYK
-163 INFSDPSAGIYH
+163 INFSDPSAGVYH
-175 AYIPSVLKSYGHNNS
+175 SYIPSVLKSYGHNDS
-190 PFLRNVMGELLIK
+190 PFLRNVMGELLIRN
-203 DDAFASEVALKEL
+203 DALASEVALKEL

-239 WEKNEKANA
+239 WEKNEKSNA
-248 DAEKYYEEIQ
+248 EAEKYYEEIQ
-258 DKIRRLKESKI
+258 DRIRRLKESKI

-296 MPQTLAKTE
+296 MPQTLAAQKS
-305 TKETQI
+305 QI
-311 EETQTQKSQEMKEA
+311 EKSQTEETQAEKSQEMKEA
-325 ASEQAIKKPLE
+325 TSEQTANKPE
-336 KEKDKPMY
+336 KAKDKPMY
-344 FAQINSSADFA
+344 LAQINSADFT

-363 PAKASPKRS
+363 PAKVSPKRS
-372 SKNNISVKNNT
+372 SKNNTKSHA

>member
-1 MRAILQLKPLLTIHL
+1 M
-16 NAKSQSSLKNKIT
+16 
-29 LKNKLNHARII
+29 
-40 LEFIPSLIY
+40 
-49 FLIQKV
+49 
-55 SVLKHLAP
+55 KHLTP
-63 LIHIPFKALWLGT
+63 LTHTLFKALWLGA
-76 ALSMFLSLN
+76 ALSASLSLAA
-85 LNAEENPTKTEPKS
+85 AESPTKTEPKP

-120 NIKDFNAKQKEV
+120 NLKDFNAKQKEV

-154 KESCAGTYK
+154 KESCAGVYK
-163 INFSDPSAGIYH
+163 INFSDPSAGVYH
-175 AYIPSVLKSYGHNNS
+175 SYIPSVLKSYGHNDS

-239 WEKNEKANA
+239 WEKNEKSNA

-258 DKIRRLKESKI
+258 DRIRRLKESKI

-305 TKETQI
+305 TKETQTG
-311 EETQTQKSQEMKEA
+311 EAQAEKSQEMKEA
-325 ASEQAIKKPLE
+325 TSEQITNKPE
-336 KEKDKPMY
+336 KAKDKPMY
-344 FAQINSSADFA
+344 LAQINSTDFTTV
-355 PAKKSPKK
+355 KKSHQK
-363 PAKASPKRS
+363 PAKASQKRS
-372 SKNNISVKNNT
+372 FKNNIKNNVKNNT
-383 KTASKSKEVCKN
+383 KTASKNSKNKEVCKN
-395 CSPGQRNAILANHIT
+395 CSPGQRNAILANRIT

>member
-1 MRAILQLKPLLTIHL
+1 M
-16 NAKSQSSLKNKIT
+16 
-29 LKNKLNHARII
+29 
-40 LEFIPSLIY
+40 
-49 FLIQKV
+49 
-55 SVLKHLAP
+55 KHLTP
-63 LIHIPFKALWLGT
+63 LTHTIFKALLLGT
-76 ALSMFLSLN
+76 ALSTSLSL
-85 LNAEENPTKTEPKS
+85 AATESPAKTEPKP
-99 AKGVKNKPK
+99 AKGAKNKPK

-154 KESCAGTYK
+154 KESCAGVYK
-163 INFSDPSAGIYH
+163 INFSDPSAGVYH
-175 AYIPSVLKSYGHNNS
+175 SYIPSVLKSYGHNDS

-239 WEKNEKANA
+239 WEKNEKSNA

-258 DKIRRLKESKI
+258 DRIRRLKESKI

-296 MPQTLAKTE
+296 MPQALIA
-305 TKETQI
+305 KETQT
-311 EETQTQKSQEMKEA
+311 EETQAEKPQEMKEA
-325 ASEQAIKKPLE
+325 TSEQAIKKSLE

-344 FAQINSSADFA
+344 LAQINSTDFT

-363 PAKASPKRS
+363 PAKVSQKRS
-372 SKNNISVKNNT
+372 FKNDIKNNVKSST
-383 KTASKSKEVCKN
+383 KTASKKQEVCKN

>member
-1 MRAILQLKPLLTIHL
+1 MKHSTPLTHTI
-16 NAKSQSSLKNKIT
+16 
-29 LKNKLNHARII
+29 
-40 LEFIPSLIY
+40 
-49 FLIQKV
+49 
-55 SVLKHLAP
+55 
-63 LIHIPFKALWLGT
+63 FKALLLGT
-76 ALSMFLSLN
+76 ALNASLSL
-85 LNAEENPTKTEPKS
+85 AATESPTKTEPKP

-154 KESCAGTYK
+154 KESCAGVYK
-163 INFSDPSAGIYH
+163 INFSDPSAGVYH
-175 AYIPSVLKSYGHNNS
+175 SYIPSVLKSYGHNDS

-239 WEKNEKANA
+239 WEKNEKSNA
-248 DAEKYYEEIQ
+248 EAEKYYEEIQ
-258 DKIRRLKESKI
+258 DRIRRLKESKI

-274 SNDQELQKS
+274 NNDQELQKS
-283 ANSNLDLDPIGNA
+283 ANSNLDLDPIGNT
-296 MPQTLAKTE
+296 MPQTLATQKSQIE
-305 TKETQI
+305 KSQI
-311 EETQTQKSQEMKEA
+311 EETQAEKPQEMKEA
-325 ASEQAIKKPLE
+325 TSEQITNKPE
-336 KEKDKPMY
+336 KAKDKPMY
-344 FAQINSSADFA
+344 LAQINSTDFT

-372 SKNNISVKNNT
+372 SKNNINNIKSHA
-383 KTASKSKEVCKN
+383 KTASKKQEVCKN

>member
-1 MRAILQLKPLLTIHL
+1 M
-16 NAKSQSSLKNKIT
+16 
-29 LKNKLNHARII
+29 
-40 LEFIPSLIY
+40 
-49 FLIQKV
+49 
-55 SVLKHLAP
+55 KHLTP
-63 LIHIPFKALWLGT
+63 LTHTLFKALWLGV
-76 ALSMFLSLN
+76 ALSASLSLV
-85 LNAEENPTKTEPKS
+85 AAENPTKTDPKP

-120 NIKDFNAKQKEV
+120 NLKDFNAKQKEV

-154 KESCAGTYK
+154 KESCAGVYK
-163 INFSDPSAGIYH
+163 INFSDPSAGVYH
-175 AYIPSVLKSYGHNNS
+175 SYIPSVLKSYGHNDS

-239 WEKNEKANA
+239 WEKNEKSNA

-258 DKIRRLKESKI
+258 DRIRRLKESKI

-296 MPQTLAKTE
+296 MPQTLAAQKSQIE
-305 TKETQI
+305 KSQI
-311 EETQTQKSQEMKEA
+311 EETQAEKPREMKEA
-325 ASEQAIKKPLE
+325 TSEQITNKPE
-336 KEKDKPMY
+336 KAKDKPMY
-344 FAQINSSADFA
+344 FAQINSTDFTT
-355 PAKKSPKK
+355 AKKSPKK

-372 SKNNISVKNNT
+372 SKNNIKNNVKSNT
-383 KTASKSKEVCKN
+383 KTASKKQEVCKN

>member
-1 MRAILQLKPLLTIHL
+1 M
-16 NAKSQSSLKNKIT
+16 
-29 LKNKLNHARII
+29 
-40 LEFIPSLIY
+40 
-49 FLIQKV
+49 
-55 SVLKHLAP
+55 KHLTP
-63 LIHIPFKALWLGT
+63 LTHTLFKALWLGAT
-76 ALSMFLSLN
+76 LSTSLSLVA
-85 LNAEENPTKTEPKS
+85 AESPTKTEPKP
-99 AKGVKNKPK
+99 AKGVKNKSK

-120 NIKDFNAKQKEV
+120 NLKNFNAKQKEV

-154 KESCAGTYK
+154 KESCAGVYK
-163 INFSDPSAGIYH
+163 INFSDPSAGVYH
-175 AYIPSVLKSYGHNNS
+175 SYIPSVLKSYGHNDS

-239 WEKNEKANA
+239 WEKNEKSNA

-296 MPQTLAKTE
+296 MPQTLAAQKS
-305 TKETQI
+305 QI
-311 EETQTQKSQEMKEA
+311 EKSQTEETQAEKSQEMKEA
-325 ASEQAIKKPLE
+325 TSEQTANKPE
-336 KEKDKPMY
+336 KAKDKPMY
-344 FAQINSSADFA
+344 LAQISSADFT

-363 PAKASPKRS
+363 PAKANPKRS

>member
-1 MRAILQLKPLLTIHL
+1 M
-16 NAKSQSSLKNKIT
+16 
-29 LKNKLNHARII
+29 
-40 LEFIPSLIY
+40 
-49 FLIQKV
+49 
-55 SVLKHLAP
+55 KHLTP
-63 LIHIPFKALWLGT
+63 LTHTIFKALLLGT
-76 ALSMFLSLN
+76 ALNASLSL
-85 LNAEENPTKTEPKS
+85 AATESPTKTEPKP

-120 NIKDFNAKQKEV
+120 NLKDFNAKQKEV

-148 MAGIAW
+148 MASIAW
-154 KESCAGTYK
+154 KESCAGVYK
-163 INFSDPSAGIYH
+163 INFSDPSAGVYH
-175 AYIPSVLKSYGHNNS
+175 SYIPSVLKSYGHNDS

-239 WEKNEKANA
+239 WEKNEKSNA

-258 DKIRRLKESKI
+258 DRIRRLKESKI

-296 MPQTLAKTE
+296 MPQTLAAQKS
-305 TKETQI
+305 QI
-311 EETQTQKSQEMKEA
+311 EKSQTEETQAEKSQEMKETT
-325 ASEQAIKKPLE
+325 SEQTANKPE
-336 KEKDKPMY
+336 KAKDKPMY
-344 FAQINSSADFA
+344 LAQISSADFT

-372 SKNNISVKNNT
+372 SKNNTKSHA
-383 KTASKSKEVCKN
+383 KTASKNSKNKEVCKN

>member
-1 MRAILQLKPLLTIHL
+1 M
-16 NAKSQSSLKNKIT
+16 
-29 LKNKLNHARII
+29 
-40 LEFIPSLIY
+40 
-49 FLIQKV
+49 
-55 SVLKHLAP
+55 KHLTP
-63 LIHIPFKALWLGT
+63 LTHTLFKALWLGT
-76 ALSMFLSLN
+76 VLSASLSLVA
-85 LNAEENPTKTEPKS
+85 AESPAKTEPKPT
-99 AKGVKNKPK
+99 KGVKNKPK

-154 KESCAGTYK
+154 KESCAGVYK
-163 INFSDPSAGIYH
+163 INFSDPSAGVYH
-175 AYIPSVLKSYGHNNS
+175 SYIPSVLKSYGHNDS

-239 WEKNEKANA
+239 WEKNEKSNA

-258 DKIRRLKESKI
+258 DRIRRLKESKI

-296 MPQTLAKTE
+296 MPQALAAKE
-305 TKETQI
+305 TKI
-311 EETQTQKSQEMKEA
+311 EETQAEKSQEMKEA
-325 ASEQAIKKPLE
+325 TSEQTANKPE
-336 KEKDKPMY
+336 KAKDKPMY
-344 FAQINSSADFA
+344 LAQISSTDFT
-355 PAKKSPKK
+355 PAKKRSQK
-363 PAKASPKRS
+363 PAKANPKRS
-372 SKNNISVKNNT
+372 SKNNISVKSNT
-383 KTASKSKEVCKN
+383 KTASKNSKNKEMCKN